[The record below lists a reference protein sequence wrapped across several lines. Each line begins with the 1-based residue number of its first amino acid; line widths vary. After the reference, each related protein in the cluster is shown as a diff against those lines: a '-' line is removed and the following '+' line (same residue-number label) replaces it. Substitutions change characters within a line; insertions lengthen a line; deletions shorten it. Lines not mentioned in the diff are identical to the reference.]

1 MSILVLESSENDTQN
16 SWNHIDLFWMKETY
30 PEIKEIFR
38 DQVDFDPEEI
48 LFLAGKCGYQPN
60 PYFDESYYVQRY
72 IDVRHA
78 INQGEFISGF
88 DHYRKIGYKDR
99 DPHWLFCEEYYL
111 NRYTDVARAL
121 VNETVFSNG
130 YDHYIQCGDQEFRSG
145 SWFFDP
151 LEYLKSLADGDV
163 TRPFYHYIQNPKRDF
178 DNLYFDNKWYREIY
192 PEIFSDIKNGK
203 WHSLLHQYLTETDCE
218 KYSPSRFFSE
228 KFYVEANPDLV
239 EPIKSGRFFNGYEH
253 FLLYGIQERR
263 RPHPDIDLE
272 RFYHEPYIQKLLFNG
287 RIPNVFIGWCQFDGK
302 VPEVGEILEHAEVQT
317 KFSFEKKCTS
327 LAINAARSK
336 LDFSFKHPDI
346 SVIVV
351 LHNNFDMT
359 LSALTALRAS
369 YRHEIQ
375 LIIADSGSND
385 ETCHIEHYVRGATI
399 LRFEGNVAFIR
410 ACNTA
415 AQNVRAPYVLF
426 LNNDTEIQLGSIETA
441 IDRFRR
447 DPQVGVIGGKLIR
460 TNGLLQE
467 AGAIIYRDGS
477 VAGYMRGASPDA
489 PEANFVRRV
498 DFCSGAALFTR
509 TELFRKI
516 GGFDEDYI
524 PAYYEETDY
533 CVNVWKSGYNVNYD
547 PSITAIHYE
556 YGSSSAKNGTGYIN
570 RNRAVFNSKH
580 SDYLSKKI
588 VKSKQNTNLARSV
601 RNKDS
606 KRILFIED
614 RVPLKSYGSGFSRS
628 HDIITTMAQMGHE
641 VTVFPVF
648 KPVVSANRLYN
659 AFPDSVEIIWDR
671 DINDLE
677 SFFSLRAG
685 LYDTIWIC
693 RTQNVRRLVPI
704 IEKIS
709 HLMPLAEI
717 IADTEAVSA
726 IREEQYDR
734 LIGIPEDQ
742 HPPLTERLRLEFECL
757 LIATKIVAV
766 NDYDASLLKN
776 NGFMNVSVLGHVQIP
791 KPTPKPW
798 DERFDFLFVGAIHD
812 YNSPNYDSVLWLTTV
827 LWPELENVLPE
838 NSRLIIAGHLGEGVS
853 LSAFPQRQRIIYL
866 GEVDDLSALYNDARF
881 FISPT
886 RYAAGI
892 PYKIYEAASYGLPI
906 IASNIIMNQ
915 TGWKSGKEILAFKS
929 DNSKDLLDLVIKTFE
944 DRVIW
949 SSIRSN
955 LINKFIINY
964 NEDLYS
970 SRIEKILF
978 QGI

>member
-1 MSILVLESSENDTQN
+1 MTILVLESSASDVQN
-16 SWNHIDLFWMKETY
+16 SWDHIDFFWMKKTY
-30 PEIKEIFR
+30 PEIKDIFR
-38 DQVDFDPEEI
+38 DQVNFDPEEV

-72 IDVRHA
+72 DDVRNA

-111 NRYTDVARAL
+111 KRYSDVACAL

-151 LEYLKSLADGDV
+151 LEYLKSLADGEV
-163 TRPFYHYIQNPKRDF
+163 KRPFYHYIRNPKMDF
-178 DNLYFDNKWYREIY
+178 DNLYFDRNWYAETY
-192 PEIFSDIKNGK
+192 PEIFSNLKKGK
-203 WHSLLHQYLTETDCE
+203 WHSLLHQYLTETDCK

-228 KFYVEANPDLV
+228 KFYVESNPDLV

-287 RIPNVFIGWCQFDGK
+287 RIPNVFVGWCQFDGK
-302 VPEVGEILEHAEVQT
+302 VPEVDEILEHAEVQT
-317 KFSFEKKCTS
+317 KFAFEKKSAS

-336 LDFSFKHPDI
+336 LDFSFSQPDI
-346 SVIVV
+346 SIIVV

-359 LSALTALRAS
+359 LNALTALRAS

-375 LIIADSGSND
+375 LIIANSGSDD

-410 ACNTA
+410 ACNA
-415 AQNVRAPYVLF
+415 AVQHVCTSYILF
-426 LNNDTEIQLGSIETA
+426 LNNDTEIQLGSIEAA

-447 DPQVGVIGGKLIR
+447 DPKVGVIGGKLIR

-477 VAGYMRGASPDA
+477 VVGYMRGASPDA

-533 CVNVWKSGYNVNYD
+533 CVNVWKSGCDVIYD
-547 PSITAIHYE
+547 PSVTAIHYE
-556 YGSSSAKNGTGYIN
+556 YGSSSAKNGTEYIN
-570 RNRAVFNSKH
+570 RNRVIFNLKH
-580 SDYLSKKI
+580 SDFLSKKT

-628 HDIITTMAQMGHE
+628 HDIITTMSQMGHE

-709 HLMPLAEI
+709 HLIPLAEI
-717 IADTEAVSA
+717 IADTEAVSSV
-726 IREEQYDR
+726 REEQYDC
-734 LIGIPEDQ
+734 LIGIPENEKSTFKDK
-742 HPPLTERLRLEFECL
+742 LRSEIECL
-757 LIATKIVAV
+757 LIANNIVAV
-766 NDYDASLLKN
+766 SKNDAKLLIDF
-776 NGFMNVSVLGHVQIP
+776 GFNSVSVLGHVQEP
-791 KPTPKPW
+791 NRTLNTWEKRT
-798 DERFDFLFVGAIHD
+798 DLLFVGAVHD
-812 YNSPNYDSVLWLTTV
+812 YASPNYDSIVWLV
-827 LWPELENVLPE
+827 ENLWPVLEKNLPNE
-838 NSRLIIAGHLGEGVS
+838 TRLIIAGHLGPS
-853 LSAFPQRQRIIYL
+853 ISFSAFPEAPKVVYM
-866 GEVDDLSALYNDARF
+866 GELDDLESLYDKARF
-881 FISPT
+881 FIAPT

-892 PYKIYEAASYGLPI
+892 PYKIYEAASRGVPI
-906 IASNIIMNQ
+906 IASDILCRQ
-915 TGWKSGKEILAFKS
+915 VGWQVGTEILEA
-929 DNSKDLLDLVIKTFE
+929 E
-944 DRVIW
+944 A
-949 SSIRSN
+949 SN
-955 LINKFIINY
+955 LKNFCDIVIQAYEDHSTWVKLRRNALNRIMKDNNHDIYIKNIN
-964 NEDLYS
+964 E
-970 SRIEKILF
+970 IL
-978 QGI
+978 QP

>member
-1 MSILVLESSENDTQN
+1 MSDATN
-16 SWNHIDLFWMKETY
+16 SWNHIDFSWMKKTY
-30 PEIKEIFR
+30 PEIEEIFR
-38 DQVDFDPEEI
+38 DQADFDPEEV

-72 IDVRHA
+72 ADVRDA
-78 INQGEFISGF
+78 VNQGKFISGF

-111 NRYTDVARAL
+111 NRYSDVARAL

-151 LEYLKSLADGDV
+151 LEYLKSLADGDIK
-163 TRPFYHYIQNPKRDF
+163 RPFCHYIRNPKTDF
-178 DNLYFDNKWYREIY
+178 DNLYFDRNWYAKTY
-192 PEIFSDIKNGK
+192 PEILPELKKGEWNSP
-203 WHSLLHQYLTETDCE
+203 LHQYLTS
-218 KYSPSRFFSE
+218 KYNNKYNPSRYFSE
-228 KFYVEANPDLV
+228 EFYIKSNPDIV
-239 EPIKSGRFFNGYEH
+239 DPVKSGRFFNAYEH

-272 RFYHEPYIQKLLFNG
+272 RFYQEPYTQKLLFNG
-287 RIPNVFIGWCQFDGK
+287 RIPNVFAGWCQFDGK
-302 VPEVGEILEHAEVQT
+302 LPEVDETLGLAEVQT
-317 KFSFEKKCTS
+317 KFAFEKKS
-327 LAINAARSK
+327 ASAAINAARSK
-336 LDFSFKHPDI
+336 LDFSFRHPDI
-346 SVIVV
+346 SVIMV

-359 LSALTALRAS
+359 LHALTALRAA

-375 LIIADSGSND
+375 LILADSGSDD
-385 ETCHIEHYVRGATI
+385 ETCHIEHYVHGATI

-410 ACNTA
+410 ACNAA
-415 AQNVRAPYVLF
+415 AQQVRAPYVLF
-426 LNNDTEIQLGSIETA
+426 LNNDTEILLGSIEAA
-441 IDRFRR
+441 INRFRR
-447 DPQVGVIGGKLIR
+447 DPEVGVIGGKLIR

-533 CVNVWKSGYNVNYD
+533 CVNVWKSGYGVIYD

-570 RNRAVFNSKH
+570 RNRLIFNSKH
-580 SDYLSKKI
+580 SDFLSKKI

-601 RNKDS
+601 RKQDS

-628 HDIITTMAQMGHE
+628 HDIITTMSQMGHE

-648 KPVVSANRLYN
+648 KPIVSANRLYN
-659 AFPDSVEIIWDR
+659 AFPDCVEIIWDQ

-677 SFFSLRAG
+677 AFFSLRAG

-717 IADTEAVSA
+717 VADTEAVSA
-726 IREEQYDR
+726 VREEQYDC
-734 LIGIPEDQ
+734 LVGIPEDQ
-742 HPPLTERLRLEFECL
+742 RPSLAERLRSEFECL
-757 LIATKIVAV
+757 LIASKIVAV
-766 NDYDASLLKN
+766 NDDDANLLAN
-776 NGFMNVSVLGHVQIP
+776 HGFTNVSVLGHVQIP

-798 DERFDFLFVGAIHD
+798 DERSDFLFVGAIHNW
-812 YNSPNYDSVLWLTTV
+812 NSPNYDAVLWLTTI
-827 LWPELENVLPE
+827 LWPKLVKFLPE
-838 NSRLIIAGHLGEGVS
+838 NSRLIIAGHLGAGVS
-853 LSAFPQRQRIIYL
+853 LSAFPQGQHITYL
-866 GEVDDLSALYNDARF
+866 GEVDDLSKLYNDARF
-881 FISPT
+881 FIAPT

-892 PYKIYEAASYGLPI
+892 PYKLYEAASHGLPI
-906 IASNIIMNQ
+906 IASDIICNQ
-915 TGWKSGKEILAFKS
+915 TGWNVGKDIVQLKIDNPDEACNSVIKIYNDRKKWHEIQKNELINIKNH
-929 DNSKDLLDLVIKTFE
+929 NSKI
-944 DRVIW
+944 
-949 SSIRSN
+949 
-955 LINKFIINY
+955 
-964 NEDLYS
+964 LYS
-970 SRIEKILF
+970 KLIKKILF
-978 QGI
+978 S

>member
-1 MSILVLESSENDTQN
+1 MSDATN
-16 SWNHIDLFWMKETY
+16 SWNHIDFSWMKKTY
-30 PEIKEIFR
+30 PEIEEIFR
-38 DQVDFDPEEI
+38 EQADFDPEEV

-72 IDVRHA
+72 ADVRDA
-78 INQGEFISGF
+78 VNQGKFISGF

-111 NRYTDVARAL
+111 NRYSDVARAL

-130 YDHYIQCGDQEFRSG
+130 YEHYIQYGDQEFRSG

-163 TRPFYHYIQNPKRDF
+163 KQPFYNYIQNPKRDF
-178 DNLYFDNKWYREIY
+178 DNLYFDRNWYAETY
-192 PEIFSDIKNGK
+192 PEIFSDLKNGK
-203 WHSLLHQYLTETDCE
+203 WHSFLHHYLTETDCK

-228 KFYVEANPDLV
+228 KFYVESNPDLV
-239 EPIKSGRFFNGYEH
+239 EAIKSGRFFSGYEH

-302 VPEVGEILEHAEVQT
+302 VPEVDEILEHAEVQT
-317 KFSFEKKCTS
+317 KFAFEKKS
-327 LAINAARSK
+327 ASAAINAARSK
-336 LDFSFKHPDI
+336 LDFSFRQPDI
-346 SVIVV
+346 SVIMV

-359 LSALTALRAS
+359 LNALTALRAA

-375 LIIADSGSND
+375 LILADSGSDD
-385 ETCHIEHYVRGATI
+385 ETYHIEHYVHGATI

-410 ACNTA
+410 ACNA
-415 AQNVRAPYVLF
+415 AVQQVRAPYVLF
-426 LNNDTEIQLGSIETA
+426 LNNDTEILLGSIEAA
-441 IDRFRR
+441 ISRFHR
-447 DPQVGVIGGKLIR
+447 DPEVGVIGGKLIR

-533 CVNVWKSGYNVNYD
+533 CVNVWKSGYDVIYD

-570 RNRAVFNSKH
+570 RNRLIFNSKH
-580 SDYLSKKI
+580 SDFLSKKI

-601 RNKDS
+601 RKQDS

-628 HDIITTMAQMGHE
+628 HDIITTMTQMGHE

-677 SFFSLRAG
+677 AFFSLRAG
-685 LYDTIWIC
+685 LFDTIWIC

-717 IADTEAVSA
+717 VADTEAVSA
-726 IREEQYDR
+726 VREEQYDC
-734 LIGIPEDQ
+734 LIGIPENKKS
-742 HPPLTERLRLEFECL
+742 TFKEKIRSEVECL
-757 LIATKIVAV
+757 LIANRIVAV
-766 NDYDASLLKN
+766 NKIDAKLLMSF
-776 NGFMNVSVLGHVQIP
+776 GFNSVSVLGHIQEPNRTISCWE
-791 KPTPKPW
+791 KRT
-798 DERFDFLFVGAIHD
+798 DLLFVGAVHD
-812 YNSPNYDSVLWLTTV
+812 YKSPNYDSIVWLV
-827 LWPELENVLPE
+827 EILWPILEKILPDE
-838 NSRLIIAGHLGEGVS
+838 TRLVIAGHVDPSISFSTFPKTPKVFYVGE
-853 LSAFPQRQRIIYL
+853 LDNLEP
-866 GEVDDLSALYNDARF
+866 LYDRARF
-881 FISPT
+881 FIAPT

-892 PYKIYEAASYGLPI
+892 PYKIYEAASRGLPI
-906 IASNIIMNQ
+906 IASDILCRQ
-915 TGWKSGKEILAFKS
+915 VGWEVGTEILEAEAGNLKNFCDVVIQAYENHMTWVKLRRNALNRIMK
-929 DNSKDLLDLVIKTFE
+929 DNNQVRYIK
-944 DRVIW
+944 
-949 SSIRSN
+949 N
-955 LINKFIINY
+955 IN
-964 NEDLYS
+964 E
-970 SRIEKILF
+970 IL
-978 QGI
+978 QS

>member
-1 MSILVLESSENDTQN
+1 MSIFVLENSGTDAQN
-16 SWNHIDLFWMKETY
+16 SWNHIDLFWMKKTY
-30 PEIKEIFR
+30 PEIEEIFR

-72 IDVRHA
+72 GDVRNA
-78 INQGEFISGF
+78 IHQGEFISGF

-111 NRYTDVARAL
+111 NRYSDVARAL

-151 LEYLKSLADGDV
+151 LEYLKSLANGDIK
-163 TRPFYHYIQNPKRDF
+163 RPFDHYTRNPKTDF
-178 DNLYFDNKWYREIY
+178 DNLYFDRNWYAETY
-192 PEIFSDIKNGK
+192 PEIFPELKEGRWNSF
-203 WHSLLHQYLTETDCE
+203 LHQYLTNNDS
-218 KYSPSRFFSE
+218 KLYNPSQYFSE
-228 KFYVEANPDLV
+228 EFYIESNPDLV
-239 EPIKSGRFFNGYEH
+239 EPVKSGRFFNAYEH

-263 RPHPDIDLE
+263 RPHSDIDLE
-272 RFYHEPYIQKLLFNG
+272 RFYHKPYIQNLLFNG
-287 RIPNVFIGWCQFDGK
+287 RIPNVFAGWCQFDGK
-302 VPEVGEILEHAEVQT
+302 IPEVDKTLERTEVET
-317 KFSFEKKCTS
+317 KFSFEKKSAS

-336 LDFSFKHPDI
+336 LDFSFKQPDI
-346 SVIVV
+346 SVIMV

-359 LSALTALRAS
+359 LNALTALRAA
-369 YRHEIQ
+369 YRHEVQ
-375 LIIADSGSND
+375 LILADSGSDD
-385 ETCHIEHYVRGATI
+385 ETCHIEHYVYGATI

-410 ACNTA
+410 ACNAA
-415 AQNVRAPYVLF
+415 AQQVRAPYVLF
-426 LNNDTEIQLGSIETA
+426 LNNDTEILLGSIEAA
-441 IDRFRR
+441 ISRFRR
-447 DPQVGVIGGKLIR
+447 DPEVGVIGGKLIR

-516 GGFDEDYI
+516 GGFNEDYI

-533 CVNVWKSGYNVNYD
+533 CVNVWKSGYDVIYD

-570 RNRAVFNSKH
+570 RNRLIFNLKH
-580 SDYLSKKI
+580 SDFLSKKI

-601 RNKDS
+601 RKQDS

-628 HDIITTMAQMGHE
+628 HDIITTMSQMGHE

-648 KPVVSANRLYN
+648 KPVVSAKRLYN
-659 AFPDSVEIIWDR
+659 AFPDSVEIIWDQ

-677 SFFSLRAG
+677 AFFSLRAG

-709 HLMPLAEI
+709 HLMPSAEI
-717 IADTEAVSA
+717 VADTEAVSA
-726 IREEQYDR
+726 VREEQYDR
-734 LIGIPEDQ
+734 LVGIPDNQ
-742 HPPLTERLRLEFECL
+742 RSPLAERLRSEFECL

-766 NDYDASLLKN
+766 NDYDASLLKK
-776 NGFMNVSVLGHVQIP
+776 NGFTNVSVLGHVQIS

-798 DERFDFLFVGAIHD
+798 EERFNLLFIGAIHD
-812 YNSPNYDSVLWLTTV
+812 YNSPNYDAVLWLTTV
-827 LWPELENVLPE
+827 LWPKIQRFLPE
-838 NSRLIIAGHLGEGVS
+838 KAHLIIAGYLGTGIS
-853 LSAFPQRQRIIYL
+853 FTALPQGERIVYL
-866 GEVDDLSALYNDARF
+866 GEIDDLTTLYNEARF
-881 FISPT
+881 FIAPT

-892 PYKIYEAASYGLPI
+892 PYKLYEAAAYGLPA
-906 IASNIIMNQ
+906 IASDVLCKQISWIAGSEIIQIKLCNIEDVCELMLKLYYNKKL
-915 TGWKSGKEILAFKS
+915 WEELKSFSME
-929 DNSKDLLDLVIKTFE
+929 
-944 DRVIW
+944 R
-949 SSIRSN
+949 
-955 LINKFIINY
+955 IIEENNY
-964 NEDLYS
+964 LLYS
-970 SRIEKILF
+970 EKISRIISLN
-978 QGI
+978 

>member
-1 MSILVLESSENDTQN
+1 MNSILLESSVGNTKQ
-16 SWNHIDLFWMKETY
+16 SWEYIDFSWMKKTY
-30 PEIKEIFR
+30 PEIEEIFK
-38 DQVDFDPEEI
+38 DQVDFDPEEV
-48 LFLAGKCGYQPN
+48 LLLAGKCGYQPN

-72 IDVRHA
+72 GDVRNA

-111 NRYTDVARAL
+111 KRYSDVARAL

-130 YDHYIQCGDQEFRSG
+130 YDHYIQYGDQEFRSG

-163 TRPFYHYIQNPKRDF
+163 KQPFYNYIQNPKRDF
-178 DNLYFDNKWYREIY
+178 DNLYFDRNWYAKTY
-192 PEIFSDIKNGK
+192 PEIFPRLKSGK
-203 WHSLLHQYLTETDCE
+203 WHSLLHQYLTETDCK

-228 KFYVEANPDLV
+228 KFYVESNPDLV
-239 EPIKSGRFFNGYEH
+239 EPIKSGRFFNGYQH

-287 RIPNVFIGWCQFDGK
+287 RIPNVFVGWCQFDGK
-302 VPEVGEILEHAEVQT
+302 VPEVDEILENTEVKT
-317 KFSFEKKCTS
+317 KFAFEKKSTS

-336 LDFSFKHPDI
+336 LDFSFQHPDI
-346 SVIVV
+346 SVVVV

-359 LSALTALRAS
+359 LNALTALRAS

-375 LIIADSGSND
+375 LIIADSGSDD
-385 ETCHIEHYVRGATI
+385 ETCHIEHYVHGATI

-410 ACNTA
+410 ACNA
-415 AQNVRAPYVLF
+415 AVQQIRAPYVLF
-426 LNNDTEIQLGSIETA
+426 LNNDTEILLGSIEAA
-441 IDRFRR
+441 INRFRR
-447 DPQVGVIGGKLIR
+447 DPEVGVIGGKLIR

-533 CVNVWKSGYNVNYD
+533 CVNVWKSGYDVIYD

-570 RNRAVFNSKH
+570 RNRIIFNSKH
-580 SDYLSKKI
+580 SDFLSKKI
-588 VKSKQNTNLARSV
+588 VKSKQNNNLARSV
-601 RNKDS
+601 RKQDS

-614 RVPLKSYGSGFSRS
+614 RIPLKSYGSGFSRS
-628 HDIITTMAQMGHE
+628 HDIITTMSHMGHE
-641 VTVFPVF
+641 VTVFPIF

-659 AFPDSVEIIWDR
+659 AFPDSVEIIWDQ

-677 SFFSLRAG
+677 DFFSLRAG

-717 IADTEAVSA
+717 VADTEAVSA
-726 IREEQYDR
+726 VREEQYDR
-734 LIGIPEDQ
+734 LVGIPDNQ
-742 HPPLTERLRLEFECL
+742 RSPLAKRLRSEFECL

-766 NDYDASLLKN
+766 NDYDASLLKK
-776 NGFMNVSVLGHVQIP
+776 NGFTNVSILGHVQ
-791 KPTPKPW
+791 TPKPSSKKW
-798 DERFDFLFVGAIHD
+798 EERFDFLFVGAIHD
-812 YNSPNYDSVLWLTTV
+812 FNSPNYDSVLWLTTV
-827 LWPELENVLPE
+827 LWPDLESILPE
-838 NSRLIIAGHLGEGVS
+838 NSRLIIAGHLGPGVS
-853 LSAFPQRQRIIYL
+853 FSAFPQGQRIIYL
-866 GEVDDLSALYNDARF
+866 GEVDNLSVLYNEARF
-881 FISPT
+881 FIAPT

-892 PYKIYEAASYGLPI
+892 PYKLYEAASHGLPI
-906 IASNIIMNQ
+906 IASEILCNQ
-915 TGWKSGKEILAFKS
+915 TGWKVGK
-929 DNSKDLLDLVIKTFE
+929 DVIKLKIDDANETCNIISE
-944 DRVIW
+944 IYNDKKIW
-949 SSIRSN
+949 QEIKKN
-955 LINKFIINY
+955 ELENIKNY
-964 NEDLYS
+964 NTKNLYS
-970 SRIEKILF
+970 QIIKKIIF
-978 QGI
+978 S

>member
-1 MSILVLESSENDTQN
+1 MTILVLESSGSDVQN
-16 SWNHIDLFWMKETY
+16 SWDHIDFFWMKKTY
-30 PEIKEIFR
+30 PEIKDIFR
-38 DQVDFDPEEI
+38 DQVNFDLEEV

-72 IDVRHA
+72 DDVRNA

-111 NRYTDVARAL
+111 KRYSDVARAL

-151 LEYLKSLADGDV
+151 LEYLKSLADGEV
-163 TRPFYHYIQNPKRDF
+163 KRPFYHYIRNPKMDF
-178 DNLYFDNKWYREIY
+178 DNLYFDRNWYAETY
-192 PEIFSDIKNGK
+192 PEIFSNLKKGK
-203 WHSLLHQYLTETDCE
+203 WHSLLHQYLTETDCK

-228 KFYVEANPDLV
+228 KFYVESNPDLV

-287 RIPNVFIGWCQFDGK
+287 RIPNVFVGWCQFDGK
-302 VPEVGEILEHAEVQT
+302 VPEVDEILEHGEVKT
-317 KFSFEKKCTS
+317 KFAFEKKSAS

-336 LDFSFKHPDI
+336 LDFSFRHPDI

-359 LSALTALRAS
+359 LNALTALRAS

-375 LIIADSGSND
+375 LIIVDSGSDD
-385 ETCHIEHYVRGATI
+385 ETCHIEHYVRGAMF
-399 LRFEGNVAFIR
+399 LRFEGNIAFIR
-410 ACNTA
+410 ACNA
-415 AQNVRAPYVLF
+415 AVQHVCTPYILF
-426 LNNDTEIQLGSIETA
+426 LNNDTEIQLGSIEAA
-441 IDRFRR
+441 IDRLRY
-447 DPQVGVIGGKLIR
+447 DPKVGVIGGKLIR

-533 CVNVWKSGYNVNYD
+533 CVNVWKSGYDVIYD

-570 RNRAVFNSKH
+570 RNRLIFNSKH
-580 SDYLSKKI
+580 GDFLSKKT

-601 RNKDS
+601 RNQDS

-628 HDIITTMAQMGHE
+628 HDIITTMSQMGHE

-648 KPVVSANRLYN
+648 KPIVSANRLYN

-677 SFFSLRAG
+677 AFFSLRAG

-717 IADTEAVSA
+717 VADTEAVSA
-726 IREEQYDR
+726 VREEQYDR
-734 LIGIPEDQ
+734 LMGIPEDQ
-742 HPPLTERLRLEFECL
+742 HPPFAERLRSEFECL
-757 LIATKIVAV
+757 LVATKIVAV
-766 NDYDASLLKN
+766 NDYDASLLKK
-776 NGFMNVSVLGHVQIP
+776 NGFTNVSVLGHVQTS
-791 KPTPKPW
+791 KPSPKPW

-812 YNSPNYDSVLWLTTV
+812 FNSPNYDSVLWLTTV
-827 LWPELENVLPE
+827 LWPELENILPE
-838 NSRLIIAGHLGEGVS
+838 NSRLIIAGHLGSGVS
-853 LSAFPQRQRIIYL
+853 LSSFPQSERIKYL
-866 GEVDDLSALYNDARF
+866 GEVEDLSVIYNSSRF
-881 FISPT
+881 FIAPT

-892 PYKIYEAASYGLPI
+892 PYKIYEAAAYGIPI
-906 IASNIIMNQ
+906 IASDIICNQ
-915 TGWKSGKEILAFKS
+915 MEWSIDSEIIQ
-929 DNSKDLLDLVIKTFE
+929 IKTDE
-944 DRVIW
+944 MEI
-949 SSIRSN
+949 S
-955 LINKFIINY
+955 LEKIIHYYFNSELWETVRDY
-964 NEDLYS
+964 AL
-970 SRIEKILF
+970 SRIAKDNNIELYIKSIKNILL
-978 QGI
+978 

>member
-1 MSILVLESSENDTQN
+1 
-16 SWNHIDLFWMKETY
+16 MKENY
-30 PEIKEIFR
+30 PEIEEIFGEQI
-38 DQVDFDPEEI
+38 DLDPEEI

-72 IDVRHA
+72 ADVRDA
-78 INQGEFISGF
+78 VNQGKFISGF

-121 VNETVFSNG
+121 VNETVFANG

-151 LEYLKSLADGDV
+151 LKYLKSLEDGD
-163 TRPFYHYIQNPKRDF
+163 TKRPFFQYIRNPKIDF
-178 DNLYFDNKWYREIY
+178 DNLYFDRNWYAETY
-192 PEIFSDIKNGK
+192 PEVVSELKTGRWN
-203 WHSLLHQYLTETDCE
+203 SLLHQYLTNKNDK
-218 KYSPSRFFSE
+218 KYSPSRYFSE
-228 KFYVEANPDLV
+228 KFYIEANPDLV
-239 EPIKSGRFFNGYEH
+239 EPVGSGRFFNGYEH

-263 RPHPDIDLE
+263 CPHPDIDLE
-272 RFYHEPYIQKLLFNG
+272 RFYHDPYIQNLLFNG
-287 RIPNVFIGWCQFDGK
+287 RIPNVFVGWCQFDGT
-302 VPEVGEILEHAEVQT
+302 VPEINEILESREIET
-317 KFSFEKKCTS
+317 KFSFEKKSAS

-336 LDFSFKHPDI
+336 LDFSFSHPDI

-359 LSALTALRAS
+359 LNALTALRAS
-369 YRHEIQ
+369 HSGEIQ
-375 LIIADSGSND
+375 LIIADSGSDD
-385 ETCHIEHYVRGATI
+385 ETCYIEHYVRGATI

-410 ACNTA
+410 ACNIA
-415 AQNVRAPYVLF
+415 ARNVSAPYVLF
-426 LNNDTEIQLGSIETA
+426 LNNDTEIQLGSVEAA
-441 IDRFRR
+441 INRFRL
-447 DPQVGVIGGKLIR
+447 DPKVGVIGGKLIR

-489 PEANFVRRV
+489 PEANFLRRV
-498 DFCSGAALFTR
+498 DFCSGAVLFTR

-533 CVNVWKSGYNVNYD
+533 CVNVWKSDYDVIYD
-547 PSITAIHYE
+547 PSVSAIHYE
-556 YGSSSAKNGTGYIN
+556 YGSSSAKDGTGYIN
-570 RNRAVFNSKH
+570 RNRLIFNSKH
-580 SDYLSKKI
+580 GDFLLKKT
-588 VKSKQNTNLARSV
+588 VKSKKNINLARSI
-601 RNKDS
+601 RNQYS

-659 AFPDSVEIIWDR
+659 AFPDTVEIIWDQ

-677 SFFSLRAG
+677 DFFSLRAG

-704 IEKIS
+704 IEKVS

-717 IADTEAVSA
+717 VADTEAVSA
-726 IREEQYDR
+726 VREEQYDC
-734 LIGIPEDQ
+734 LLGIPKDQ
-742 HPPLTERLRLEFECL
+742 RLPLAERLRSEFECL

-766 NDYDASLLKN
+766 NDYDASLLKK
-776 NGFMNVSVLGHVQIP
+776 NGFTNVSVLGHVQIP

-812 YNSPNYDSVLWLTTV
+812 CNSPNYDSVLWLTTV
-827 LWPELENVLPE
+827 LWPELEKVLPE
-838 NSRLIIAGHLGEGVS
+838 NSRLIIAGHLGTGVS
-853 LSAFPQRQRIIYL
+853 LSVFPQRARIIYL
-866 GEVDDLSALYNDARF
+866 GEVDDLSTLYNDARF
-881 FISPT
+881 FIAPT

-892 PYKIYEAASYGLPI
+892 PYKIYEADAYGLPV
-906 IASNIIMNQ
+906 IASEILVNQ
-915 TGWKSGKEILAFKS
+915 MGWDRDKEIISAKTDCENDFFNKIISVYNNYDTWLSVRSFSLERISKE
-929 DNSKDLLDLVIKTFE
+929 NSINTYAKIISYIL
-944 DRVIW
+944 
-949 SSIRSN
+949 SS
-955 LINKFIINY
+955 NY
-964 NEDLYS
+964 S
-970 SRIEKILF
+970 
-978 QGI
+978 